1 MRLLVISHTEHYR
14 SSGAFAGW
22 GVTIR
27 ELDYLARLFHSIR
40 HIACLHD
47 GPAPASALPYSEQ
60 NITLA
65 PVPPSGGE
73 SLRGKL
79 GILKCL
85 PLYARTIL
93 RELPN
98 ADVVH
103 VRCPANISMLAIV
116 LLAFV
121 KHPRIR
127 WVKYA
132 GNWRPDGREA
142 WSYTFQRWWLNK
154 GLHRG
159 IVTVNGRW
167 PGQPPHVHSFLNP
180 CLTQAEVEAAKELAL
195 RKELSRP
202 VRLLFVGRLEEAKG
216 VGRALRVLHK
226 LVMRGCDAVLDLV
239 GDGSERTIFE
249 RLADELGIRERVNF
263 HGWLPR
269 TALGPLYALAHI
281 LVFPSSSEGWPKVL
295 SEGMAYGVVPVAG
308 AISSIPQILA
318 QTGAGIAVPPHDVEK
333 ITDSVEALAS
343 NADEWKRL
351 SEKGVEASPLFTY
364 EAYLRRVAEVLGI
377 EPPSEFASAG
387 GLGESRWQPLEY

>member
-1 MRLLVISHTEHYR
+1 M
-14 SSGAFAGW
+14 
-22 GVTIR
+22 
-27 ELDYLARLFHSIR
+27 
-40 HIACLHD
+40 
-47 GPAPASALPYSEQ
+47 LPYEAG
-60 NITLA
+60 NVVLV

-132 GNWRPDGREA
+132 GNWHPDGREA

-216 VGRALRVLHK
+216 VGRALQVLHK
-226 LVMRGCDAVLDLV
+226 LLTRGCDAVLDLV
-239 GDGSERTIFE
+239 GDGPERAMFE
-249 RLADELGIRERVNF
+249 KLADDLGVRERVSF

-281 LVFPSSSEGWPKVL
+281 LVFPSNSSEGWPKVL

-318 QTGAGIAVPPHDVEK
+318 EAGAGIAVPPHDVEK